1 MKRIASSGSNSKP
14 ISNHYHPRTREAAGL
29 LSFLGNILL
38 GMSGPLRCR
47 FQGHDPE
54 PFYKEGIYSIH
65 THRCSR
71 CHATLGMGRMNWY
84 SMLPD
89 PESEITP
96 EEWRNFINKFASPE
110 SIQDFT
116 AYTPKEYEKIC
127 QQRIEHRQWL
137 IRSMKSLSTL
147 LVSRMI

>member
-38 GMSGPLRCR
+38 GMIGPLRCR

-71 CHATLGMGRMNWY
+71 CHATLGIGRMSWY
-84 SMLPD
+84 TLVPGA
-89 PESEITP
+89 ESSISP
-96 EEWRNFINKFASPE
+96 EEWLGFINRFPAPE
-110 SIQDFT
+110 QPQDFT
-116 AYTPKEYEKIC
+116 AYTPKQYEKIC
-127 QQRIEHRQWL
+127 QQKIEDRQWL
-137 IRSMKSLSTL
+137 IRRGKTLSAL
-147 LVSRMI
+147 RVEKN